1 MNIIYDVDKDT
12 LRLIS
17 FNPYQSYQL
26 NELRFYISK
35 EKNISPFLL
44 IEDSHKEREILK
56 LIPIKQDENYYIY
69 TVAPE
74 ASIAIEDRTCIISI
88 IGILDNNFVF
98 SNSQALLLSFDNFRL
113 GSRLHLIDELSNNL
127 IITYK
132 QIEELTKMN
141 IDLYQEIKK
150 EANK

>member
-17 FNPYQSYQL
+17 FNPYQNYQL

-44 IEDSHKEREILK
+44 IEDSHKDREILK
-56 LIPIKQDENYYIY
+56 LVPVDSDKNYYIY
-69 TVAPE
+69 AVAPE
-74 ASIAIEDRTCIISI
+74 ASLSIEDHNCIIAI
-88 IGILDNNFVF
+88 IGILENNFVF
-98 SNSQALLLSFDNFRL
+98 SNSQLISLSFDNFQI
-113 GSRLHLIDELSNNL
+113 GSKLCLIDELSKNV
-127 IITYK
+127 IVTYK

-141 IDLYQEIKK
+141 IELYQEIKK
-150 EANK
+150 EAHK

>member
-1 MNIIYDVDKDT
+1 MNIVYDVDKDT

-26 NELRFYISK
+26 NELKFYISK

-88 IGILDNNFVF
+88 IGILDNNFIF